1 MSREAGG
8 EDTTAGGV
16 TWYDIYESPQVERS
30 LLGKGVLDVGRP
42 VAAGRPGQG
51 VLRRRPVHHP

>member
-42 VAAGRPGQG
+42 FAAGLLARA
-51 VLRRRPVHHP
+51 